1 LPSSGRDT
9 VGVKC
14 GKGRA
19 EADEWIEEFPDEVTV
34 SPYIGRHGWNVLRIG
49 GAIPVE
55 ALVEAIDTS
64 YDLVVAT
71 LPKSPAPLTSTSP
84 GNRLRELPADG
95 LVLCPSRHPFEQIS
109 HGDTGIPVVGCEL
122 CSRGSGVSAEGG
134 PTPSGRRS
142 VGRRMSPTERLCFR
156 GGWAHSVRQ
165 AISWT
170 KDESN

>member
-1 LPSSGRDT
+1 MPLTAQDLLDHCLAKPGAWRDEPWEGDVVAKVGSKIFAFLGEDT

-71 LPKSPAPLTSTSP
+71 LPKSQRP
-84 GNRLRELPADG
+84 
-95 LVLCPSRHPFEQIS
+95 
-109 HGDTGIPVVGCEL
+109 
-122 CSRGSGVSAEGG
+122 
-134 PTPSGRRS
+134 
-142 VGRRMSPTERLCFR
+142 
-156 GGWAHSVRQ
+156 
-165 AISWT
+165 
-170 KDESN
+170 

>member
-1 LPSSGRDT
+1 MSIKAATGHEGEGLLPAQAGRVAGRAVGGRRRRQGRLEDLCLPREDT

-71 LPKSPAPLTSTSP
+71 LPKSQRP
-84 GNRLRELPADG
+84 
-95 LVLCPSRHPFEQIS
+95 
-109 HGDTGIPVVGCEL
+109 
-122 CSRGSGVSAEGG
+122 
-134 PTPSGRRS
+134 
-142 VGRRMSPTERLCFR
+142 
-156 GGWAHSVRQ
+156 
-165 AISWT
+165 
-170 KDESN
+170 

>member
-1 LPSSGRDT
+1 MSIKAATGHEVKGYCLGEDT

-71 LPKSPAPLTSTSP
+71 LPKSQRP
-84 GNRLRELPADG
+84 
-95 LVLCPSRHPFEQIS
+95 
-109 HGDTGIPVVGCEL
+109 
-122 CSRGSGVSAEGG
+122 
-134 PTPSGRRS
+134 
-142 VGRRMSPTERLCFR
+142 
-156 GGWAHSVRQ
+156 
-165 AISWT
+165 
-170 KDESN
+170 

>member
-1 LPSSGRDT
+1 VSIKAATGHAVKGYCLHKPGAWQDEPWEGDVVAKVGSKIFAFLGEDT

-71 LPKSPAPLTSTSP
+71 LPKSQRP
-84 GNRLRELPADG
+84 
-95 LVLCPSRHPFEQIS
+95 
-109 HGDTGIPVVGCEL
+109 
-122 CSRGSGVSAEGG
+122 
-134 PTPSGRRS
+134 
-142 VGRRMSPTERLCFR
+142 
-156 GGWAHSVRQ
+156 
-165 AISWT
+165 
-170 KDESN
+170 